1 MFADPYRLRVVWA
14 FAILERQR
22 QLQAAEA
29 ARRATINAE
38 LTKAGVLYRIARAK
52 DAISSD
58 EFHVAFNAR
67 HDERAAAKDVNDVRD
82 IALAILAE
90 MGVDMTD
97 VTIRLRR
104 SSKRKVKMRVT
115 PTVEAAQRAIDA
127 AESARAA

>member
-22 QLQAAEA
+22 QLQAAEGA
-29 ARRATINAE
+29 HRSAINAE

-52 DAISSD
+52 DAIRSD
-58 EFHVAFNAR
+58 RFHVAFNAR
-67 HDERAAAKDVNDVRD
+67 HAERAAAKDVNDVRE
-82 IALAILAE
+82 IALAILTE

-104 SSKRKVKMRVT
+104 SSKRKIKMRVT
-115 PTVEAAQRAIDA
+115 PTVEAAQRAISA
-127 AESARAA
+127 ADTARAA